1 MGNFSRACFVSMFG
15 LAIGCGA
22 PSVQGDDDPGTDP
35 DAPEF
40 NCTDDNQCSGDTP
53 YCVQNNCA
61 ECRTSADCPTEAPV
75 CGNGQCTASCAGDEV
90 NASFVS
96 LPSDIIW
103 VVDQSGSMNQ
113 ETQYVQAKINDFANA
128 ISASSIDYRVVM
140 IARDSSSNAICVP
153 APLSGGSCG
162 DGPRFKLVDQY
173 VDSND
178 GPAKMLAQY
187 PNYDDFLRPEA
198 MKHIIFVTDDNS
210 NMNATTFKNNLA
222 ALAPTGMFANYKVHA
237 IYSYNPSGSGNCSG
251 TFGSGAAVGA
261 VYTELVT
268 STGGARGV
276 ICNDDWTT
284 VFNEIQAAVVSGS
297 QVACELE
304 MPEPQN
310 GQTLD
315 PTKVN
320 VKYLAGGVAPGTT
333 LGQVTDE
340 AACGAAGG
348 WYYDN
353 NTAPTKITLCPATCT
368 TIQADEN
375 AGVKV
380 ELGCSTQIF

>member
-1 MGNFSRACFVSMFG
+1 MRNFSRTCFVSMLG
-15 LAIGCGA
+15 LAIGCGE
-22 PSVQGDDDPGTDP
+22 PSVSGDDDPNGDP
-35 DAPEF
+35 DAQEA
-40 NCTDDNQCSGDTP
+40 NCVDDNQCTGDTP

-61 ECRTSADCPTEAPV
+61 ECRTSADCPTDAPV

-103 VVDQSGSMNQ
+103 IVDQSGSMNQ

-128 ISASSIDYRVVM
+128 INASAIDYRVVM
-140 IARDSSSNAICVP
+140 IARSSGTNAICVP
-153 APLSGGSCG
+153 APLSNGTCG
-162 DGPRFKLVDQY
+162 NNTRFRLVNQ
-173 VDSND
+173 VIGSND
-178 GPAKMLAQY
+178 GPQKMLDQY
-187 PNYDDFLRPEA
+187 NNYADFLRPEA
-198 MKHIIFVTDDNS
+198 MKHIVFVTDDNS
-210 NMNATTFKNNLA
+210 NLSAVNFKNGLA
-222 ALAPTGMFANYKVHA
+222 AKMPTGIFDNYKVHA
-237 IYSYNPSGSGNCSG
+237 IYSYPGRCSGN
-251 TFGSGAAVGA
+251 FGSGAADGT
-261 VYTELVT
+261 VYTTLVT
-268 STGGARGV
+268 DTGGARGV

-284 VFNEIQAAVVSGS
+284 VFNDIQAAVVSGS

-333 LGQVTDE
+333 LSQVPDA
-340 AACGAAGG
+340 AACTAAGG

-353 NTAPTKITLCPATCT
+353 NTTPTKITLCPSTCT
-368 TIQADEN
+368 TIQADAN
-375 AGVKV
+375 ASVKV